1 MNQRMRISGRSEAS
15 ARYFFDRVLRGKG
28 VASMEAMEAPMNV
41 VVTINRN
48 YMRPLC
54 VMLRSLLDA
63 HTGRFIDVYILH
75 TELTGEDIGFIRGTL
90 GEGGYA
96 LHPVSVSQD
105 FLQDAPVTFHFSRE
119 MYFRIFAAG
128 LLPNALSRALYL
140 DPDMVVLRDLSPL
153 YDMELADR
161 FFAAAWSINVAAE
174 ITHKLRL
181 QMPVES
187 RYFNSGV
194 LLMNLSLLRLEQDV
208 GAALSFIEQNRA
220 KLVLPDQD
228 TLNALYGSR
237 TALLD
242 PLVYNL
248 DMRYFGLLS
257 AAKLQRFNLETVR
270 RQTAIVHYC
279 GKNKPWDEHYRA
291 PQGVFYREAEERTFN
306 R

>member
-1 MNQRMRISGRSEAS
+1 
-15 ARYFFDRVLRGKG
+15 
-28 VASMEAMEAPMNV
+28 MNV

-63 HTGRFIDVYILH
+63 HARRFIDVYILH
-75 TELTGEDIGFIRGTL
+75 TELTEEDISFLRGTL

-96 LHPVSVSQD
+96 LHPVAVSRD
-105 FLQDAPVTFHFSRE
+105 FLKDAPVTFHFSRE

-128 LLPNALSRALYL
+128 LLPGDLPRALYL
-140 DPDMVVLRDLSPL
+140 DPDMVILRDLSPL
-153 YDMELADR
+153 YDMALEDR

-174 ITHKLRL
+174 IAHKLRL

-194 LLMNLSLLRLEQDV
+194 LLMNLTLLRGEQDV
-208 GAALSFIEQNRA
+208 EAALSYIEQNRA

-228 TLNALYGSR
+228 ALNALYGGR
-237 TALLD
+237 TALID

-248 DMRYFGLLS
+248 DMRYYGLLS
-257 AAKLQRFNLETVR
+257 AARLQRFNLETVR

-291 PQGVFYREAEERTFN
+291 PQGVFYREAEARTFH